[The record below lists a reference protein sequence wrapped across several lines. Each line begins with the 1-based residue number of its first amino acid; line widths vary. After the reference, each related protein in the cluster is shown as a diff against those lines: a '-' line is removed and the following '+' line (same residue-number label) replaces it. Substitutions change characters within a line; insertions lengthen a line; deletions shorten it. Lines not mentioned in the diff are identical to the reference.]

1 MGALNATQSRQCAVL
16 RTTRGIP
23 VQHTTRRSTTKHS
36 LIAVTLAA
44 FTMVLLACGPG
55 PTPVTTTAST
65 TTTTG
70 VSTTTTTIAGCD
82 PSYTP
87 SGVTLSDSTASPGD
101 AITVSGNA
109 KPGKQV
115 GLKLVKVPTPG
126 FPSSTVNQGVV
137 ATANGAGNWAT
148 VLTLPPTLSTG
159 QWNVVATSVDCGGS
173 ASAVISIV

>member
-1 MGALNATQSRQCAVL
+1 MKQSL
-16 RTTRGIP
+16 LG
-23 VQHTTRRSTTKHS
+23 
-36 LIAVTLAA
+36 VTLAA
-44 FTMVLLACGPG
+44 FALVLLACGPG

-65 TTTTG
+65 TTTS
-70 VSTTTTTIAGCD
+70 VSSTTTSTIPGCD

-101 AITVSGNA
+101 SITVSGNA
-109 KPGKQV
+109 KPNKQV
-115 GLKLVKVPTPG
+115 SLKLVKVPTPG

-137 ATANGAGNWAT
+137 ATANGSGNWAT

-173 ASAVISIV
+173 SSAVISIV